1 MLGLGGVVRGA
12 TREMAKYW
20 AELCGNVRGK
30 MGAVLFL
37 MRFRQPEKG

>member
-20 AELCGNVRGK
+20 AELCGNVRSKIGR
-30 MGAVLFL
+30 GVVSDAF
-37 MRFRQPEKG
+37 QAA